1 MIIVICRKCINALT
15 IRDYMFRMLQ
25 DRHYHSN
32 RVFFLALQIG
42 LIASNDLELH
52 QNGYLIKKNTSHIV
66 FQRMCHC
73 MHICI
78 SILRNLDVD

>member
-1 MIIVICRKCINALT
+1 MFTESKKSDNLCLGYYKIDII
-15 IRDYMFRMLQ
+15 IRTEYL
-25 DRHYHSN
+25 
-32 RVFFLALQIG
+32 FLALQIG

-52 QNGYLIKKNTSHIV
+52 PNGYVMKNTSHIV